1 MADAWPA
8 AHRQTLKPDR
18 AQPPARTLYASPL
31 EMAQWLASAR
41 PGEEMKYATGPALDH
56 REPAAILAGQW
67 GRESAA
73 HPFQKRRDGGVID
86 YHVRKLSPSTAEWR
100 LPASARRPTDDAEW
114 EASEQ
119 GRVYRLLCR
128 CANLAQPCP
137 SNQAVSHRLNLTD
150 RNRAQY
156 LIRQLC
162 ERGLIRLEAAAKL
175 GPRVVRIV
183 ATGKC
188 TPENNDTL
196 GVKR

>member
-1 MADAWPA
+1 MADLVSQHGVTVLASP
-8 AHRQTLKPDR
+8 RR
-18 AQPPARTLYASPL
+18 APARTLYASPL

-41 PGEEMKYATGPALDH
+41 AGAEMKYASGPALDH

-67 GRESAA
+67 GRAGTV
-73 HPFQKRRDGGVID
+73 HPFSRRRDGATLD
-86 YHVRKLSPSTAEWR
+86 FFVRKMAGSGVVA
-100 LPASARRPTDDAEW
+100 PAASLARRPQDDAAW
-114 EASEQ
+114 EESEQ

-128 CANLAQPCP
+128 CANLRQPCP
-137 SNQAVSHRLNLTD
+137 SNQAVSDRLNLTD

-183 ATGKC
+183 ATGKV
-188 TPENNDTL
+188 TPE
-196 GVKR
+196 VQS